1 MAPIFTE
8 IKVSA
13 KNRRTPIIAFL
24 EVSFMYFSMI
34 LAIKKEGITPASR
47 GIKMVVIIESAA
59 SVPP

>member
-34 LAIKKEGITPASR
+34 LAIIDPNGI
-47 GIKMVVIIESAA
+47 GIDIVTYCAPE
-59 SVPP
+59 